1 MSGRWRNNFFD
12 THRTCQKP
20 IESCCKPLRSGSSLP
35 KQWLRVGGKD
45 PEATVTKQECWHSA
59 GASNP
64 KRSRLKAYSYGTASR
79 IALCQSPQLVSLP
92 GNCLMDLLRQTGFG
106 DL

>member
-45 PEATVTKQECWHSA
+45 PEATVTKQECWPQCWGFKPEAIAFESIFLWHGQQDRFVPIA
-59 GASNP
+59 AA
-64 KRSRLKAYSYGTASR
+64 RLLARKLPHC
-79 IALCQSPQLVSLP
+79 IAA
-92 GNCLMDLLRQTGFG
+92 
-106 DL
+106 